1 MKTKTTYSMCAAVV
15 ALVLSTASTFAGD
28 SSKSANCRLC
38 TKPSQV
44 SSGSGSAVL
53 EGELGVD
60 VVSGYMFRGTLLDSN
75 LSYQPSL
82 ALRVPIDLSR
92 LGFDKAAVQL
102 NTIQAFNQNSPN
114 AGWFRSEV
122 DIGFALSK
130 AGLTVTPSYQLFSS
144 PTSRF
149 QSAQGF
155 NVRLEY
161 DDSTLTGFKVALKP
175 YVSGFYGTEGNAAN
189 GTNPGSY
196 YEVGVAPTAKVGTT
210 TFAVPFA
217 AGFGTRGYYANNQSH
232 GFTSVGLTASTPIT
246 KNLNFNAGL
255 RYWQTAANLNAS
267 DSKSMVCTSVG
278 LSLTF

>member
-1 MKTKTTYSMCAAVV
+1 MKTKTTYSTCAAVV
-15 ALVLSTASTFAGD
+15 ALLISTASAFAGD
-28 SSKSANCRLC
+28 SSKTAQCRLNC
-38 TKPSQV
+38 KPSAAV

-53 EGELGVD
+53 QGELGVD

-82 ALRVPIDLSR
+82 TLSVPISLPG
-92 LGFDKAAVQL
+92 LDKAAVRL

-130 AGLTVTPSYQLFSS
+130 AGLTVAPSYQLFSS

-155 NVRLEY
+155 NVRVEY

-189 GTNPGSY
+189 GTKPGSY

-210 TFAVPFA
+210 TFSVPFA

-246 KNLNFNAGL
+246 QNLSFNAAL
-255 RYWQTAANLNAS
+255 RYWQTAANLNAN
-267 DSKSMVCTSVG
+267 DPKSMVCTSVG
-278 LSLTF
+278 LALAF